1 MTNTSISFIITWVI
15 STTLCLWFLFHHAP
29 AHLSQKETIHPLVYP
44 HLIGAYSIYL
54 VCAHNTLLTPSK
66 FKGAARLFH
75 IWIGRIGLVLGVM
88 GFITGAILVWFI
100 YDSTEN
106 WGFSL
111 GITFGGIQQMIAQY
125 RGYKAIRSFS
135 NIKAQ
140 ISSGKYK
147 DKEEL
152 IALQDE
158 QDKQLSIH
166 IENMVALFIMAC
178 GIPALIR
185 ISEAYDIH
193 ILVLIGIANVLNV
206 LMAKPLL
213 NGIKTKRL
221 NKRNLSK
228 KGDKQN

>member
-1 MTNTSISFIITWVI
+1 
-15 STTLCLWFLFHHAP
+15 
-29 AHLSQKETIHPLVYP
+29 
-44 HLIGAYSIYL
+44 
-54 VCAHNTLLTPSK
+54 
-66 FKGAARLFH
+66 
-75 IWIGRIGLVLGVM
+75 M

-100 YDSTEN
+100 YDYTEN
-106 WGFSL
+106 WGFSI
-111 GITFGGIQQMIAQY
+111 GITFGGIQQMVAQCK
-125 RGYKAIRSFS
+125 GYKAIRSFQ

-140 ISSGKYK
+140 IESGEYN
-147 DKEEL
+147 KEEL

-185 ISEAYDIH
+185 ISEAYEIH
-193 ILVLIGIANVLNV
+193 ILILIGIANVLNIA
-206 LMAKPLL
+206 MAKPLL